1 MRSPKRLL
9 CAILA
14 LVIAVFG
21 VIASAED
28 MSAETAFAE
37 TVSADGALAGMEV
50 TASDSA
56 DAESNAV
63 TDEVTASGDE
73 TTQEPSPLGGPSA
86 RESVQWTDSS
96 EDGSAD
102 PRDGAERSEADEVV
116 PPDEPTTDAPAEEET
131 TSSVSPDGEPASP
144 EGEASDSADD
154 LQKPSPSGE
163 GGSAEALTDEVVPPA
178 EPTTDAPAEE
188 ETTSSVSPD
197 GETASPEREA
207 SENPAA
213 TQKPS
218 PDGEGAERSEA
229 EEVSPTAEP
238 TEAPTVEPTVE
249 PTAAPTVEPTAEPTT
264 APTMEPTAAPATDPT
279 AAPTVK
285 PTTAP
290 AESPEITLTVMASKD
305 IDVQED
311 TYTIPAGSTGR
322 IKFSWRYS
330 GDHSGYKVTVT
341 DAQKA
346 VVYEG
351 EQEKSSYKLSVEG
364 LSEGRYTFKVT
375 ALSEGKAVATE
386 KYRFRVIIARDE
398 PDNQPPGEPPEGEFP
413 GGGRP
418 SGFSFGGF
426 SGVRPS
432 GGKSS
437 SAAPGAEADQGFTV
451 TPGKA
456 LTSAHS
462 TGTRDMTLYG
472 ALTPEPAEGAMTRL
486 TLGETALEVALDGG
500 ESAFTAQ
507 LEGDR
512 LILAPEGDGEVWTLN
527 GYALRALN
535 RSGIAAVE
543 LALGADTAAF
553 PTDYMPRGDV
563 YAELCAAGY
572 VSSDYDYSVSA
583 SGVSVC
589 VDGRTYRLDASGQLL
604 LTEE

>member
-1 MRSPKRLL
+1 MRSPKRLI

-73 TTQEPSPLGGPSA
+73 TTQEPSPLG
-86 RESVQWTDSS
+86 E
-96 EDGSAD
+96 
-102 PRDGAERSEADEVV
+102 GAERSEADEVV
-116 PPDEPTTDAPAEEET
+116 PPD
-131 TSSVSPDGEPASP
+131 
-144 EGEASDSADD
+144 
-154 LQKPSPSGE
+154 
-163 GGSAEALTDEVVPPA
+163 

-589 VDGRTYRLDASGQLL
+589 VDGRTYRLDGSGQLL